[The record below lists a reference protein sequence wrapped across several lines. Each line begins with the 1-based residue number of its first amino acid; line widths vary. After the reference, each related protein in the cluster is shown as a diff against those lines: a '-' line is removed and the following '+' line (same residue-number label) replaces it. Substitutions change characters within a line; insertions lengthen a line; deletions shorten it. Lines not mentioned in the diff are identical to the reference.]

1 MRALAATAAVL
12 GLAVVLWLTGSER
25 AAAFTLLLL
34 VVLSAIGVFALLAAL
49 TGVLRVA
56 GEDPTPG
63 FVRSVLDGAGEGI
76 AVTTGTGR
84 VIYADPAMRAR
95 VRPELDLCAIDQA
108 FRTVLIALMS
118 GTAVVSVGPV
128 LLARVQPR
136 LSRAFPGLPRF
147 RQARARILNHSGGRL
162 GRHAS
167 SRGRYCGSRSV
178 PAVTPRESGTAV
190 TK

>member
-1 MRALAATAAVL
+1 MATQDLSGDYPGVLERGDRRGLILRALAATAAVL

-25 AAAFTLLLL
+25 AAAFTLILL

-84 VIYADPAMRAR
+84 VIYANPAMRAR
-95 VRPELDLCAIDQA
+95 VRPELDFRTIEQA
-108 FRTVLIALMS
+108 F
-118 GTAVVSVGPV
+118 GGE
-128 LLARVQPR
+128 ARE
-136 LSRAFPGLPRF
+136 
-147 RQARARILNHSGGRL
+147 
-162 GRHAS
+162 
-167 SRGRYCGSRSV
+167 C
-178 PAVTPRESGTAV
+178 
-190 TK
+190 